1 MLKANYELE
10 LSATDRLIFEQL
22 VPSDHYL
29 RQLKDT
35 LDFTPCRALVAE
47 CYAPRLGRGAI
58 DPVRLLKLLLLGEH
72 YALADEK
79 LIQMAQVN
87 VAFRFFLDWPLAV
100 PLPEPSLLSQFRSRL
115 GTERFQK
122 IFHEILRQARRAGL
136 VQDRLRLKDATHVIA
151 NVAIPATLELVA
163 QMRTKLL
170 DAAEKFAPDEVAAHR
185 QKADEIRQSSRDQSN
200 EARLL
205 LRVNHLRD
213 LVAWGEQWLAKLTDA
228 APKDAPAVAFEA
240 LLTQAR
246 KVLND
251 REPKAK
257 DQLRA
262 LTDPDARR
270 NKHGEFYDGY
280 LCDVMMD
287 ADSELITAL
296 DILVANADEAANAQ
310 ALLAQEEDA
319 HGNDVQQLSIDAIGY
334 NGAVLQALSDDADG
348 PQVTVFVPPKEQPPR
363 HPELFQGDAFTL
375 NEAGD
380 ELTCPQGET
389 TKTRAHDGKQ
399 HGWVYH
405 FRTAQCRNCP
415 LRAQCIPAKN
425 KQPRQ
430 VSKNNFQAQ
439 YTAAQQRATTDEYK
453 QIRKQ
458 HPAIERKLNELVRWH
473 QGRHVRY
480 RGRGRVQIQ
489 FLLLGLVVNC
499 KRIVRLL
506 LAAPSAQPA

>member
-1 MLKANYELE
+1 MLKTNYELE
-10 LSATDRLIFEQL
+10 LSVMDRLIFDQL
-22 VPSDHYL
+22 IPDNHYL

-47 CYAPRLGRGAI
+47 CYAPKMGRGAI

-72 YALADEK
+72 YGLADEK
-79 LIQMAQVN
+79 LMQMAQVN
-87 VAFRFFLDWPLAV
+87 VAFRYFLDWPLAV
-100 PLPEPSLLSQFRSRL
+100 ALPEPSLLSQFRTRL

-122 IFHEILRQARRAGL
+122 VFHEILRQARTAGL

-170 DAAEKFAPDEVAAHR
+170 DAAEKFAPEEVAAHR
-185 QKADEIRQSSRDQSN
+185 QKADDIRQSSRDQSN

-213 LVAWGEQWLAKLTDA
+213 LVAWGDEWWSKLTDTA
-228 APKDAPAVAFEA
+228 TQESFAA
-240 LLTQAR
+240 LLAQAH

-251 REPKAK
+251 REPQAK

-262 LTDPDARR
+262 LTDPDVRR

-280 LCDVMMD
+280 LCDVMID

-296 DILVANADEAANAQ
+296 DILPANADEAANAE
-310 ALLAQEEDA
+310 ALIEQEESA

-334 NGAVLQALSDDADG
+334 NGAVLQALSDDNG

-375 NEAGD
+375 NKAGD
-380 ELTCPQGET
+380 EVTCPHGET
-389 TKTRAHDGKQ
+389 TRTRSRDGKQ

-405 FRTAQCRNCP
+405 FRVGQCRHCP
-415 LRAQCIPAKN
+415 LRAQCLTAN
-425 KQPRQ
+425 HNRARQ
-430 VSKNNFQAQ
+430 VSKNDFQAQ
-439 YTAAQQRATTDEYK
+439 YNAAQQRATTNEYK
-453 QIRKQ
+453 EIRKQ

-480 RGRGRVQIQ
+480 RGRGRVHIQ
-489 FLLLGLVVNC
+489 FLLLGVVVNC

-506 LAAPSAQPA
+506 LAAPHAQPA

>member
-22 VPSDHYL
+22 VPADHYL
-29 RQLKDT
+29 CQLKGV
-35 LDFTPCRALVAE
+35 LDFTPCRRLVAE
-47 CYAPRLGRGAI
+47 CYAPKMGRGAI

-100 PLPEPSLLSQFRSRL
+100 PLPDPSLLSQFRTRL

-122 IFHEILRQARRAGL
+122 IFHEILSQARRAGL

-151 NVAIPATLELVA
+151 NIAIPATLELVA

-170 DAAEKFAPDEVAAHR
+170 EAAESFAPEEVTAHR
-185 QKADEIRQSSRDQSN
+185 QRADEIRQSSRDQSN

-213 LVAWGEQWLAKLTDA
+213 LVAWGDEWLPKLTD
-228 APKDAPAVAFEA
+228 VARQEPFVG
-240 LLTQAR
+240 LLAQAH

-251 REPKAK
+251 RQPKAQ

-296 DILVANADEAANAQ
+296 NILPANADEAADAQ
-310 ALLAQEEDA
+310 ALLEQEESA

-334 NGAVLQALSDDADG
+334 NGAVLQALSEDSNG
-348 PQVTVFVPPKEQPPR
+348 PQVTVFVPPKEQPPP
-363 HPELFQGDAFTL
+363 HPELFQGDVFTL
-375 NEAGD
+375 NAAGD
-380 ELTCPQGET
+380 ELTCPNGET
-389 TKTRAHDGKQ
+389 TKTRYRDGKQ
-399 HGWVYH
+399 HGWIYH
-405 FRTAQCRNCP
+405 FRPAQCRHCP
-415 LRAQCIPAKN
+415 LRAQCLAAQN
-425 KQPRQ
+425 PRARK
-430 VSKNNFQAQ
+430 VSKNDFQAQ
-439 YTAAQQRATTDEYK
+439 YRAAQQRATTTEYK
-453 QIRKQ
+453 QIRKE

-480 RGRGRVQIQ
+480 RGRWRVQVQ

-506 LAAPSAQPA
+506 RTAPTAQPA

>member
-1 MLKANYELE
+1 MLKANYDLE
-10 LSATDRLIFEQL
+10 LSDLDRLIFTQL
-22 VPSDHYL
+22 VPPDHYL
-29 RQLKDT
+29 RQLKAA

-47 CYAPRLGRGAI
+47 CYAPKMGRGAI

-100 PLPEPSLLSQFRSRL
+100 PLPEPSLLSQFRTRL
-115 GTERFQK
+115 GPERFQK
-122 IFHEILRQARRAGL
+122 IFHEILRQARVAGL

-170 DAAEKFAPDEVAAHR
+170 DAAEKFAPAEVAAHR

-213 LVAWGEQWLAKLTDA
+213 LVAWGDEWLAKLTGETQ
-228 APKDAPAVAFEA
+228 KESFSA
-240 LLTQAR
+240 LLAQAR

-251 REPKAK
+251 REPKAQ

-262 LTDPDARR
+262 LTDPEARR

-296 DILVANADEAANAQ
+296 DILPANADEAADAQ
-310 ALLAQEEDA
+310 ALIAQEENA
-319 HGNDVQQLSIDAIGY
+319 HGNDIQQLSIDAIGY
-334 NGAVLQALSDDADG
+334 NGAVLQALSADADG

-363 HPELFQGDAFTL
+363 YPELFQGDAFTL

-389 TKTRAHDGKQ
+389 TKTRSRDGKQ
-399 HGWVYH
+399 HGSVYH
-405 FRTAQCRNCP
+405 FRTAQCRHCP
-415 LRAQCIPAKN
+415 LRAQCLPEKN
-425 KQPRQ
+425 NQPRK
-430 VSKNNFQAQ
+430 VSKNDFQAQ

-480 RGRGRVQIQ
+480 RGRKRVQVQ

-506 LAAPSAQPA
+506 LAAPTAQPA

>member
-1 MLKANYELE
+1 MLKTNYELE
-10 LSATDRLIFEQL
+10 LSEMDRLIFDQL
-22 VPSDHYL
+22 VPDKHYL
-29 RQLKDT
+29 RQLKET

-47 CYAPRLGRGAI
+47 CYAPKMGRGAI

-79 LIQMAQVN
+79 LMQMAQVN
-87 VAFRFFLDWPLAV
+87 VAFRYFLDWPLAV
-100 PLPEPSLLSQFRSRL
+100 PLPEPSLLSQFRRRL

-122 IFHEILRQARRAGL
+122 IFHEILSQARRAGL

-170 DAAEKFAPDEVAAHR
+170 DAAETFAPDEVARHH
-185 QKADEIRQSSRDQSN
+185 QKADEMRQSSRDQSN

-213 LVAWGEQWLAKLTDA
+213 LVAWGDEWMIKLNDKEQNESFA
-228 APKDAPAVAFEA
+228 A
-240 LLTQAR
+240 LLVQAR

-262 LTDPDARR
+262 LTDPDVRR

-296 DILVANADEAANAQ
+296 DILPANADEAADAQ
-310 ALLAQEEDA
+310 ALIAQEENA
-319 HGNDVQQLSIDAIGY
+319 HGNDIQQLSIDAMGY
-334 NGAVLQALSDDADG
+334 NGAVLKALSDDAHG
-348 PQVTVFVPPKEQPPR
+348 PQVTVFVPQPPR
-363 HPELFQGDAFTL
+363 YPELFQGDAFTL

-380 ELTCPQGET
+380 ELTCPNGAT
-389 TKTRAHDGKQ
+389 TRTRSRDGKN
-399 HGWVYH
+399 HGWMYH
-405 FRTAQCRNCP
+405 FRVGQCRHCP
-415 LRAQCIPAKN
+415 LRAQCLTTN
-425 KQPRQ
+425 NQLPRK
-430 VSKNNFQAQ
+430 VSKNDFQAQ

-453 QIRKQ
+453 EVRRQ

-489 FLLLGLVVNC
+489 FLLLGVVVNC

-506 LAAPSAQPA
+506 LAAPTAHPA

>member
-1 MLKANYELE
+1 M
-10 LSATDRLIFEQL
+10 
-22 VPSDHYL
+22 
-29 RQLKDT
+29 
-35 LDFTPCRALVAE
+35 
-47 CYAPRLGRGAI
+47 GRGAI

-79 LIQMAQVN
+79 LIQMTQVN

-100 PLPEPSLLSQFRSRL
+100 PLPEASLLSQFRTRL
-115 GTERFQK
+115 GPERFQK
-122 IFHEILRQARRAGL
+122 IFHEILSQARAAGL

-151 NVAIPATLELVA
+151 NIAIPATLELVA
-163 QMRTKLL
+163 QMRAKLL
-170 DAAEKFAPDEVAAHR
+170 DAAEKFAPDEVAAQR

-205 LRVNHLRD
+205 LRVKHLRD
-213 LVAWGEQWLAKLTDA
+213 LVAWGDEWLAKLTDA
-228 APKDAPAVAFEA
+228 AQKASFDA

-296 DILVANADEAANAQ
+296 AILPANADEAADAQ
-310 ALLAQEEDA
+310 ALIAQEESA
-319 HGNDVQQLSIDAIGY
+319 HGNDIQQLSIDAIGY

-363 HPELFQGDAFTL
+363 HPTLFQGDVFTL
-375 NEAGD
+375 TAAGD

-389 TKTRAHDGKQ
+389 TQTRYRDGHQ
-399 HGWVYH
+399 RGWVYH
-405 FRTAQCRNCP
+405 FRTAQCRHCP
-415 LRAQCIPAKN
+415 LRTQCLPAQN
-425 KQPRQ
+425 KQPRK
-430 VSKNNFQAQ
+430 VSKNDFQAQ
-439 YTAAQQRATTDEYK
+439 YTAAQQRATTAEYQ
-453 QIRKQ
+453 QIRKE

-480 RGRGRVQIQ
+480 RGRWRVQIQ

-506 LAAPSAQPA
+506 LAAPIAQPA

>member
-1 MLKANYELE
+1 MLKANYDLE
-10 LSATDRLIFEQL
+10 LSATDQLIFAQL

-29 RQLKDT
+29 RQLKAA

-47 CYAPRLGRGAI
+47 CYAPNRGRGAI

-100 PLPEPSLLSQFRSRL
+100 PLPEPSLLSQFRTRL
-115 GTERFQK
+115 GTERFQN
-122 IFHEILRQARRAGL
+122 IFHEILRQARAAGL

-151 NVAIPATLELVA
+151 NVAIPATLALVA
-163 QMRTKLL
+163 QMREKLL
-170 DAAEKFAPDEVAAHR
+170 EAAAPFAPAAVAAHR
-185 QKADEIRQSSRDQSN
+185 QKAAEIRHSSRDQSN

-205 LRVNHLRD
+205 RRVNQLRE
-213 LVAWGEQWLAKLTDA
+213 LVAWGHAELTQLTDETQKQAFA
-228 APKDAPAVAFEA
+228 AVLA
-240 LLTQAR
+240 QAR

-251 REPKAK
+251 REPQAK
-257 DQLRA
+257 DQVRA
-262 LTDPDARR
+262 LSDPDARR

-280 LCDVMMD
+280 LCDVMLD

-296 DILVANADEAANAQ
+296 DILPANADEAANAQ
-310 ALLAQEEDA
+310 ALIAQEENA
-319 HGNDVQQLSIDAIGY
+319 HGNDIPQLSIDAIGY
-334 NGAVLQALSDDADG
+334 NGAVLQALSEHPQG

-375 NEAGD
+375 NDAGD
-380 ELTCPQGET
+380 EVTCPQGET
-389 TKTRAHDGKQ
+389 TRTRSRDGSNR
-399 HGWVYH
+399 GWVYH
-405 FRTAQCRNCP
+405 FRAAQCRACP
-415 LRAQCIPAKN
+415 LRAQCLTAQN
-425 KQPRQ
+425 KLPRK
-430 VSKNNFQAQ
+430 VSKNDFQAQ
-439 YTAAQQRATTDEYK
+439 YTAAQQRATTDEYQ
-453 QIRKQ
+453 QIRKE

-473 QGRHVRY
+473 QGRRVRY
-480 RGRGRVQIQ
+480 RGRWRVQIQ

-506 LAAPSAQPA
+506 LAAPTAQPA

>member
-1 MLKANYELE
+1 MLKANYDLE
-10 LSATDRLIFEQL
+10 LSETDRLIFAQI

-47 CYAPRLGRGAI
+47 CYAPKMGRGAI

-87 VAFRFFLDWPLAV
+87 VAFRFFLDWPLTV
-100 PLPEPSLLSQFRSRL
+100 PLPEPSLLSQFRARL

-122 IFHEILRQARRAGL
+122 VFHEILRQARAAGL

-170 DAAEKFAPDEVAAHR
+170 AAAEKFAPAEVAAHR

-213 LVAWGEQWLAKLTDA
+213 LVRWGDEWLVKLTDET
-228 APKDAPAVAFEA
+228 PKESFTA
-240 LLTQAR
+240 LLAQAR

-280 LCDVMMD
+280 LCDVIID

-296 DILVANADEAANAQ
+296 DILAANADEAANAQ
-310 ALLAQEEDA
+310 ALIAQEENA

-334 NGAVLQALSDDADG
+334 NGAVLQALSDDPDG

-363 HPELFQGDAFTL
+363 HPTLFQGDAFTL

-380 ELTCPQGET
+380 ELTCPQDET
-389 TKTRAHDGKQ
+389 TQTRSRDGKQ

-415 LRAQCIPAKN
+415 LRAQCIPEKN

-439 YTAAQQRATTDEYK
+439 YTAAQQRATTEEYK

-480 RGRGRVQIQ
+480 RGRVRVQIQ

-506 LAAPSAQPA
+506 LAAPTAQPA

>member
-1 MLKANYELE
+1 MLKTNYELE
-10 LSATDRLIFEQL
+10 LSVMDRLIFDQL

-29 RQLKDT
+29 RQLKET

-47 CYAPRLGRGAI
+47 CYAPKMGRGAI

-79 LIQMAQVN
+79 LMQLTQVN

-100 PLPEPSLLSQFRSRL
+100 PLPEPSLLSQFRTRL

-122 IFHEILRQARRAGL
+122 IFHEILSQARRAGL

-170 DAAEKFAPDEVAAHR
+170 DAAESFAPDEVAAHR
-185 QKADEIRQSSRDQSN
+185 QKAEDIRQSSRDQSN

-213 LVAWGEQWLAKLTDA
+213 LVAWGDEWWSKLTDTA
-228 APKDAPAVAFEA
+228 TKESFAA
-240 LLTQAR
+240 LLTQAH

-251 REPKAK
+251 REAQAK
-257 DQLRA
+257 DQLRT
-262 LTDPDARR
+262 LTDPDVRR

-296 DILVANADEAANAQ
+296 DILPANADEAANAE
-310 ALLAQEEDA
+310 ALIEQEESA

-334 NGAVLQALSDDADG
+334 NGAVLQALSDDVNG

-363 HPELFQGDAFTL
+363 HPELFQGGAFTL

-380 ELTCPQGET
+380 ELTCPNGET
-389 TKTRAHDGKQ
+389 TRTRYRDSRQ
-399 HGWVYH
+399 HGWKYH
-405 FRTAQCRNCP
+405 FRTAQCRHCP
-415 LRAQCIPAKN
+415 LRAQCLTAN
-425 KQPRQ
+425 NNRARQ
-430 VSKNNFQAQ
+430 VSKNDFQAQ
-439 YTAAQQRATTDEYK
+439 YTVAQQRATTDEYK
-453 QIRKQ
+453 EVRKQ

-489 FLLLGLVVNC
+489 FLLLGVVVNC

-506 LAAPSAQPA
+506 LAAPSAHPA